1 MSFSNKYDPLESLIF
16 EKGLTIIGL
25 HFYHQLDL
33 MLVVLN
39 NRKVIEY
46 PLSNST
52 KLAHATDKELAQYEF
67 IGRGAGIHWPDLDED
82 ISLKGLLHY
91 AFNQA
96 YA

>member
-16 EKGLTIIGL
+16 EKGLAIIGL

-33 MLVVLN
+33 MPVVLN

-52 KLAHATDKELAQYEF
+52 KLAQ
-67 IGRGAGIHWPDLDED
+67 
-82 ISLKGLLHY
+82 
-91 AFNQA
+91 
-96 YA
+96 